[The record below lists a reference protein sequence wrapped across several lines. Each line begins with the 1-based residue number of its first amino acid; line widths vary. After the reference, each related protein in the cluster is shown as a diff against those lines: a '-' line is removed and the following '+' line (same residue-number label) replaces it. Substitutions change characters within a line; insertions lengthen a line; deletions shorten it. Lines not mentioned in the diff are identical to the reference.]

1 MKNPAFSAVLKG
13 KRRRDKELNT
23 SLSLWHRALHFKGIT
38 PRLTLSHRETRSND
52 VFNEYEKNRAF
63 VEFNKTF

>member
-1 MKNPAFSAVLKG
+1 M
-13 KRRRDKELNT
+13 NT

>member
-1 MKNPAFSAVLKG
+1 
-13 KRRRDKELNT
+13 
-23 SLSLWHRALHFKGIT
+23 
-38 PRLTLSHRETRSND
+38 LTLSHRETWSND

>member
-1 MKNPAFSAVLKG
+1 MKTGFFSGFKG
-13 KRRRDKELNT
+13 ERRRDKELNT